1 MNCFI
6 WQFIYIIINFWLGT
20 VMLVAST
27 PIWLFKQIANIIQL
41 KNASLILAR
50 MDAHDHS
57 KRD

>member
-1 MNCFI
+1 MAVYLHYYKF
-6 WQFIYIIINFWLGT
+6 
-20 VMLVAST
+20 LVRYSHASGKYSNL
-27 PIWLFKQIANIIQL
+27 LFKQIANIIQL